1 MRARPSRIERAETT
15 EADILAVSAA
25 WDAALVANDADA
37 VASFMANEW
46 VYVGETGA
54 TPKLDV
60 VGWIATGRLV
70 HDSMRMVSQ
79 PRIAAYGDAAILAVR
94 KASTG
99 SWDGTLYAA
108 DEWISEMYVRRHG
121 RWLCVLS
128 HKSPAS
134 GEVTTEVATS
144 SPSGDGLL
152 PPQVPRRSDGPGWSR
167 LSAVEADWRSGCR

>member
-1 MRARPSRIERAETT
+1 MRARPSRVEHAVTS

-37 VASFMANEW
+37 IASFMADEW

-54 TPKLDV
+54 TPKADI
-60 VGWIATGRLV
+60 VGWIAAERLV
-70 HDSMRMVSQ
+70 HHSMRMVSQ
-79 PRIAAYGDAAILAVR
+79 PRIAAYGDAATLAVR

-99 SWDGTLYAA
+99 SWDGTFYSA

-134 GEVTTEVATS
+134 GEVT
-144 SPSGDGLL
+144 SGIAA
-152 PPQVPRRSDGPGWSR
+152 S
-167 LSAVEADWRSGCR
+167 